1 MVSSIS
7 GPLKSSMGNTGV
19 AAYQK
24 DSDGDGGS
32 KEVIKDRDD
41 GVKTSAEEA
50 RVTLSGKAQP
60 LSAPANAPGNI
71 ASGSAVNRPPGV
83 YQSYKGQNIDI
94 KA

>member
-7 GPLKSSMGNTGV
+7 GLTTSMVNTAV

-24 DSDGDGGS
+24 DSDGDDDS
-32 KEVIKDRDD
+32 REVIKDRDD
-41 GVKTSAEEA
+41 AVKTPGAQD

-60 LSAPANAPGNI
+60 LGAGNI
-71 ASGSAVNRPPGV
+71 AAGPAVNRPPAV
-83 YQSYKGQNIDI
+83 YPSYKGQNIDI